1 MELEDSSVLVGHGVL
16 LDATQDRSPGEPG
29 RISGTRPAP
38 HMRLPSSVSVVGGS
52 NNRLPA
58 CRDRQ
63 HLTDSSLEPSAIDQ
77 HLLPDCHEAE

>member
-38 HMRLPSSVSVVGGS
+38 HVRLPSSVSVSGGS
-52 NNRLPA
+52 NKA
-58 CRDRQ
+58 I
-63 HLTDSSLEPSAIDQ
+63 HLDSAPLRVIPQA
-77 HLLPDCHEAE
+77 